1 MKRTPSASLLYALL
15 AASVFALAAC
25 STPSSSEKEADQ
37 PAETTFQTGDGE
49 NFKQNSIFNTIDEA
63 SLDASKATEIYCSEP
78 YMTEKGQAKM
88 DFIAVNPEHTQIQF
102 GSFYPETG
110 AHDDA
115 MTVLDRR
122 KPENTWNIIAT
133 GNPDTLYTLVL
144 DGENAYILDQRLS
157 NAQISE
163 QKENGFPGAIYTL
176 KLGDTRQKFYDQYDH
191 NE

>member
-1 MKRTPSASLLYALL
+1 MKLTPCARLLRAAL
-15 AASVFALAAC
+15 AAGLFTLAAC
-25 STPSSSEKEADQ
+25 STPSFSEKESDQ

-63 SLDASKATEIYCSEP
+63 SLDASKVTEIYCNDP

-88 DFIAVNPEHTQIQF
+88 DFIALDPEHTQIQF

-110 AHDDA
+110 AHEEA
-115 MTVLDRR
+115 MTMLDAR

-144 DGENAYILDQRLS
+144 DGETAYILDQRLS
-157 NAQISE
+157 NAQIAE
-163 QKENGFPGAIYTL
+163 QKENGYPGAIYTM
-176 KLGDTRQKFYDQYDH
+176 KLGDTRQEFYDQYDR
-191 NE
+191 N